1 MLTDFLH
8 LSVAEIQLLHSDR
21 HFGNCVLHITT
32 GQAYAYAKHHNWS
45 QAYAYAKHHNWSQ
58 AYAYAK
64 HHNRIVA
71 LQQN

>member
-32 GQAYAYAKHHNWS
+32 GQAYAYAKHHN
-45 QAYAYAKHHNWSQ
+45 
-58 AYAYAK
+58 
-64 HHNRIVA
+64 RIVA
-71 LQQN
+71 LQQNWTHSFTHTSATYGASDGVCKL